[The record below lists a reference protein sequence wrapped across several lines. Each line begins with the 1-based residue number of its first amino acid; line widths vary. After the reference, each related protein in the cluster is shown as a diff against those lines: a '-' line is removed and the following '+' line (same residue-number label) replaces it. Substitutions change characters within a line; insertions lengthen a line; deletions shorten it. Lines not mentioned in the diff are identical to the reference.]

1 MQQLKQPDSLEE
13 PAAGAGHWLR
23 RLLLALAALLV
34 AAFAGLMLTKT
45 LPYYSFEKGIHFLTT
60 KSDETNDNLGFRV
73 GFYVHITTSLI
84 VLVLGLLQWLPV
96 MARRGGPRLHRWLGY
111 GYTLGIL
118 ALAAP
123 SGLVLARF
131 ANGGLAAQ
139 VGFSLQCVVWWLCT
153 WAAYRAAR
161 RHDWPRHVQW
171 QVRSYA
177 VTLAALAL
185 RGESYVLF
193 YAFGTKPIETY
204 LTVTWLSWVGNL
216 VLAEVLLEAGLGRYF
231 LREILGSLRRK
242 LAA

>member
-1 MQQLKQPDSLEE
+1 M
-13 PAAGAGHWLR
+13 LR
-23 RLLLALAALLV
+23 KLPLALAALFI

-60 KSDETNDNLGFRV
+60 KSDETNDNTWFRL
-73 GFYVHITTSLI
+73 GFYVHITTSLV
-84 VLVLGLLQWLPV
+84 VLVLGLLQWVPV
-96 MARRGGPRLHRWLGY
+96 LASRGARLHRWLGY
-111 GYTLGIL
+111 GYVVGIL
-118 ALAAP
+118 GLAAP

-139 VGFSLQCVVWWLCT
+139 VGFSLQCLVWWLTT

-161 RHDWPRHVQW
+161 RRQWPRHVEW

-185 RGESYVLF
+185 RGESYLMY
-193 YAFGTKPIETY
+193 YAFHTKPIETY

-216 VLAEVLLEAGLGRYF
+216 IVAEVLLELGLGRYF
-231 LREILGSLRRK
+231 LREIMKRLRPN

>member
-1 MQQLKQPDSLEE
+1 M
-13 PAAGAGHWLR
+13 LR
-23 RLLLALAALLV
+23 KLPLALAALFI

-60 KSDETNDNLGFRV
+60 KSDETNDNTWFRL
-73 GFYVHITTSLI
+73 GFYVHITTSLV
-84 VLVLGLLQWLPV
+84 VLVLGLLQWVPV
-96 MARRGGPRLHRWLGY
+96 LASRGARLHRWLGY
-111 GYTLGIL
+111 GYVVGIL
-118 ALAAP
+118 GLAAP

-139 VGFSLQCVVWWLCT
+139 VGFSLQCLVWWLTT

-161 RHDWPRHVQW
+161 RRQWPRHVEW

-185 RGESYVLF
+185 RGESYLMY
-193 YAFGTKPIETY
+193 YAFHTKPIETY

-216 VLAEVLLEAGLGRYF
+216 IVAEVLLELGLGRYF
-231 LREILGSLRRK
+231 LREIMKILRPN

>member
-1 MQQLKQPDSLEE
+1 M
-13 PAAGAGHWLR
+13 LR
-23 RLLLALAALLV
+23 KLILLLAALFI
-34 AAFAGLMLTKT
+34 AAFAALMLTKT
-45 LPYYSFEKGIHFLTT
+45 LPYYTFEKGIHFLTT
-60 KSDETNDNLGFRV
+60 KSDETNDNPWFRL
-73 GFYVHITTSLI
+73 GFYVHITTSLL

-96 MARRGGPRLHRWLGY
+96 VARRDSRLHRWLGY
-111 GYTLGIL
+111 GYVVGIL

-139 VGFSLQCVVWWLCT
+139 VGFSLQCVVWWLAT

-161 RHDWPRHVQW
+161 QRQWPRHVEW

-185 RGESYVLF
+185 RGESFIMY
-193 YAFGTKPIETY
+193 YSFGTKPIETY

-216 VLAEVLLEAGLGRYF
+216 ILAEVLLEMGLGRYF
-231 LREILGSLRRK
+231 LREIMGKLRRN
-242 LAA
+242 LDA